1 MNNLVLRV
9 SLRGFSLRPLPPRPR
24 PRDFNARSPQGGLS
38 LDPFLFVGSQS
49 GILCGGLGLQDPW
62 GDLILRGRLW
72 CFLDGTSRS

>member
-9 SLRGFSLRPLPPRPR
+9 SLRGFSLRPLPPPPPR
-24 PRDFNARSPQGGLS
+24 ASQAPCPPRGLS
-38 LDPFLFVGSQS
+38 PGPCPGVGSQS